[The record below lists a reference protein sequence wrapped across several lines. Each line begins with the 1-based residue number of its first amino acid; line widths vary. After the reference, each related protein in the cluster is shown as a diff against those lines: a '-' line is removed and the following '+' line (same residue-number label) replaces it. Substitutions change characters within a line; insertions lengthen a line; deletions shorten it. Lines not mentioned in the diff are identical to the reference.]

1 MAADHQ
7 GGRHQA
13 AVKFRSCMMRKL
25 LVALAF
31 TAFAAAA
38 QAQTYPSRPVTLIV
52 PYPAGGPSDTLA
64 RVLAEAMRS
73 TLGQTV
79 VIENVSGAGGAIGTG
94 RVARAA
100 PDGYTVS
107 LGHVQTHVLN
117 GASQTLSYD
126 VVKDFEPVTLIADTP
141 TWIVTRGNFPAKDVK
156 EMVAWM
162 KANPGKATVGSVGV
176 GGPGDI
182 AAIYF
187 QRHTGTAV
195 QIVPYKGGAPLIQ
208 DLISGQIDMT
218 FGQAANYLNPVR
230 AGQLK
235 AYAVLAV
242 KRWWASPDTPT
253 IVEAGGPDLFS
264 SFWHGLWVPKGTPKD
279 VIAKLNTAVSQALED
294 SIVKKRFSDIGQE
307 IWPKEQQNPAALAAQ
322 QKAEIERWWPII
334 QAAGIKTH

>member
-1 MAADHQ
+1 M
-7 GGRHQA
+7 
-13 AVKFRSCMMRKL
+13 
-25 LVALAF
+25 
-31 TAFAAAA
+31 
-38 QAQTYPSRPVTLIV
+38 TLIV
-52 PYPAGGPSDTLA
+52 PYPAGGPSDALA
-64 RVLAEAMRS
+64 RVLAEALRA

-94 RVARAA
+94 RVVRAA

-107 LGHVQTHVLN
+107 LGQVQTHVLN
-117 GASQTLSYD
+117 GATQNLNYD
-126 VVKDFEPVTLIADTP
+126 VVKDFEPIALIADTP

-235 AYAVLAV
+235 AYAVLAA
-242 KRWWASPDTPT
+242 KLWWASPDTPT
-253 IVEAGGPDLFS
+253 IVEAGGPDLYS

-279 VIAKLNTAVSQALED
+279 VVVRLNTAVSQALD
-294 SIVKKRFSDIGQE
+294 DPALKKRFGDIGQE

-334 QAAGIKTH
+334 QAAGIKTQ